1 MAMSAVKRDNLFII
15 FSFLRFLKNRK
26 MLVYQRTVA
35 VITKLHERYYI
46 MDIKQELKKL
56 KIS

>member
-1 MAMSAVKRDNLFII
+1 MKD
-15 FSFLRFLKNRK
+15 RK
-26 MLVYQRTVA
+26 MLVYHRTVA
-35 VITKLHERYYI
+35 VIAKLHERYYI